1 MAKHGTL
8 LTVKMPPE
16 PLIQMIRQK
25 LKEKLEQ
32 YANEMKSNV
41 AKNTTVYPA
50 PGRWISNVQSYID
63 VEDLGGGA
71 VITFGVGLESGTPEQ
86 ALWQAYIFNK
96 GSGQYGGKGL
106 IYSLPAPGT
115 YYDVDVGGGMPTGGR
130 TTASGEPLAYPQFGK
145 GPNHW
150 FDDVADKIGVTLPS
164 LMREIVEESVASL
177 FASGAWTLKGHR
189 VTVKL

>member
-25 LKEKLEQ
+25 LKEKLER
-32 YANEMKSNV
+32 YAKEMRSGVGKGTS
-41 AKNTTVYPA
+41 PA
-50 PGRWISNVQSYID
+50 SPGWWAGNIQSYIQ

-71 VITFGVGLESGTPEQ
+71 AITFGVGLITGTPEQ
-86 ALWQAYIFNK
+86 ALWQAYIFNF
-96 GSGQYGGKGL
+96 GSGQYGKNGM

-130 TTASGEPLAYPQFGK
+130 TTAGGEPLAYPQFGK
-145 GPNHW
+145 SPNHW
-150 FDDVADKIGVTLPS
+150 FDDVADKIGISLPS
-164 LMREIVEESVASL
+164 IMGDIVRESVAAL

>member
-25 LKEKLEQ
+25 LKEKLER
-32 YANEMKSNV
+32 YAEEMRSGAGKGTS
-41 AKNTTVYPA
+41 PA
-50 PGRWISNVQSYID
+50 SPGWWAGNIQSYIQ
-63 VEDLGGGA
+63 VEDLGGGS
-71 VITFGVGLESGTPEQ
+71 VITFGVGLISGTPEQ
-86 ALWQAYIFNK
+86 ALWQAYIFNF
-96 GSGQYGGKGL
+96 GSGQYGKNGMITSQPYFYNVDTGAMQSGL
-106 IYSLPAPGT
+106 YPEVNRI
-115 YYDVDVGGGMPTGGR
+115 
-130 TTASGEPLAYPQFGK
+130 YPQFAK

-150 FDDVADKIGVTLPS
+150 FDNVADRIGVTLPS
-164 LMREIVEESVASL
+164 LMREIVEESVAAL